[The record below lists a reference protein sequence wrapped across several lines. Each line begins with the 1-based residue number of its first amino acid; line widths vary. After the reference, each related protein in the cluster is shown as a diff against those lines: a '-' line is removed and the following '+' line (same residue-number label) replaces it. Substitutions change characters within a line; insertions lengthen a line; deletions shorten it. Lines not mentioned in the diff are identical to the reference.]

1 MRVCWILIGRFW
13 NCRNFL
19 KNDPNNIK
27 LILVVYHWNVFWMVS
42 KVILYRTH
50 VRVCARALL
59 FRHFSDTKM
68 AITFELK
75 TEINSNFYC
84 RFITQVLNKR
94 MVSRKIIFIKFACAW
109 MRVHCNLWCLNC
121 ITTLWDLS
129 IWINSFERYISD
141 MYWDS
146 LLIGD
151 VKIIIAHTLAR
162 ALKSDWMI
170 FVCTYLSLF
179 NQAFGMKFWS

>member
-19 KNDPNNIK
+19 KNDANNMK

-42 KVILYRTH
+42 KVILYHTH

-59 FRHFSDTKM
+59 FRHFSDTTM

-84 RFITQVLNKR
+84 RFITWMPKEWCQEKLSWSKSRARECACIVISDVYIVLLLYE
-94 MVSRKIIFIKFACAW
+94 IFAFE
-109 MRVHCNLWCLNC
+109 M
-121 ITTLWDLS
+121 
-129 IWINSFERYISD
+129 NSFEMYISD
-141 MYWDS
+141 MYWAS
-146 LLIGD
+146 LLIGY
-151 VKIIIAHTLAR
+151 VKIIIPHAPHVRWNLIGWY
-162 ALKSDWMI
+162 SYVHI
-170 FVCTYLSLF
+170 SLF
-179 NQAFGMKFWS
+179 NEAFGMKFGS